1 MNIENKVYN
10 VLTKLGFGNLNDIKI
25 KEIRN
30 KDGVFLFR
38 IIDNKNTYVLKYFV
52 KDEYKRE
59 IANYKL
65 LKKLGIKTIRDY
77 GYTDNAILLEDL
89 ESSKKYRLGID
100 KDLKDKE
107 VAKALATWYINLH
120 NKGVSF
126 AKDNKDIFYS
136 EVDQLDIKNIKFIRL
151 KSNTMDNTVWDL
163 ILNNFEIIKEKI
175 YSLEQ
180 TLNYNDF
187 YWTNLVVNKD
197 KPEAFMFDYN
207 FLGVGYRYSDI
218 RNVCL
223 SLSTEAGDVFIKE
236 YGDINA
242 KEEIIDNFTAIIINL
257 IFSYKKEVFP
267 SWGKESLDS
276 ISNGKLEKAVRK
288 ILGI

>member
-10 VLTKLGFGNLNDIKI
+10 ELNKLGLSNLNDIKI

-38 IIDNKNTYVLKYFV
+38 IIDNKNTYVLKYFL

-59 IANYKL
+59 ITNYKL

-89 ESSKKYRLGID
+89 ESNKKYRLGID
-100 KDLKDKE
+100 EDLKDKE
-107 VAKALATWYINLH
+107 VAKALAAWYIELH
-120 NKGVSF
+120 NKGVNF
-126 AKDNKDIFYS
+126 AKDNKNIFYS
-136 EVDQLDIKNIKFIRL
+136 EVDQIDIKNIKFIRL

-187 YWTNLVVNKD
+187 YWTNLVVIKD
-197 KPEAFMFDYN
+197 KSEAFMFDYN
-207 FLGVGYRYSDI
+207 FLGVGFRYSDI
-218 RNVCL
+218 RNVRL
-223 SLSTEAGDVFIKE
+223 SLSKEAGDVFIKE
-236 YGDINA
+236 YGDINTR
-242 KEEIIDNFTAIIINL
+242 EEIIDNFTAIIISL
-257 IFSYKKEVFP
+257 ILSYMKEVAP
-267 SWGKESLDS
+267 SLAK
-276 ISNGKLEKAVRK
+276 
-288 ILGI
+288 

>member
-10 VLTKLGFGNLNDIKI
+10 ELNKLGLSNLNDIKI

-38 IIDNKNTYVLKYFV
+38 IIDNKNTYVLKYFL

-59 IANYKL
+59 ITNYKL

-89 ESSKKYRLGID
+89 ESNKKYRLGID
-100 KDLKDKE
+100 EDLKDKE
-107 VAKALATWYINLH
+107 VAKALAAWYIELH
-120 NKGVSF
+120 NKGVNF
-126 AKDNKDIFYS
+126 TKDNKNIFYS
-136 EVDQLDIKNIKFIRL
+136 EVDQIDIKNIKFIRL

-187 YWTNLVVNKD
+187 YWTNLVVIKD
-197 KPEAFMFDYN
+197 KSEAFMFDYN
-207 FLGVGYRYSDI
+207 FLGVGFRYSDI
-218 RNVCL
+218 RNVRL
-223 SLSTEAGDVFIKE
+223 SLSKEAGDVFIKE
-236 YGDINA
+236 YGDINT
-242 KEEIIDNFTAIIINL
+242 KEEIIDNFTAIIITL

-267 SWGKESLDS
+267 SWGK
-276 ISNGKLEKAVRK
+276 
-288 ILGI
+288 